1 MVDRYHA
8 EGAEAEFEP
17 GSRNRVLRNLLGIR
31 SVREMQNR
39 ESVALV
45 SATQR
50 AIDATTADQR
60 FTSMDVCRLHR
71 SWLGEIY
78 PWAGSYRTVNLT
90 KDGFPFA
97 AANQVSRLMD
107 EFEQGALQT
116 FTPCRFHE
124 RDRQAQAL
132 AVVHAELMLI
142 HPFRDGNGRCSR
154 ILATLMA
161 LQAGLPPL
169 DFSGIRGKERQRY
182 IGAIHNALERDYE
195 PMVARFG
202 RVIARTLSAETD

>member
-1 MVDRYHA
+1 MIDRYQA
-8 EGAEAEFEP
+8 DGAGAEFEP

-31 SVREMQNR
+31 LVREMQSR
-39 ESVALV
+39 ESVALL

-60 FTSMDVCRLHR
+60 FMSMDVCRLHR
-71 SWLGEIY
+71 DWLGEIY
-78 PWAGSYRTVNLT
+78 PWAASYRTVNMT

-97 AANQVSRLMD
+97 AANQVPRLMD
-107 EFEQGALQT
+107 ELEKVTLQR
-116 FTPCRFHE
+116 FTPCRFVE

-169 DFSGIRGKERQRY
+169 DFSGIRGRERQRY
-182 IGAIHNALERDYE
+182 IGAIHSALEREYE
-195 PMVARFG
+195 PMIAIFG